1 MYITLSLFAKL
12 PAGCEIDSALIV
24 QCHAKLYRIGRDISA
39 PLFPVKGIAL
49 LSRDINCYD

>member
-24 QCHAKLYRIGRDISA
+24 QCHAKIYHIGRDISV
-39 PLFPVKGIAL
+39 PLFPLTGIAL
-49 LSRDINCYD
+49 LSTDINCYD